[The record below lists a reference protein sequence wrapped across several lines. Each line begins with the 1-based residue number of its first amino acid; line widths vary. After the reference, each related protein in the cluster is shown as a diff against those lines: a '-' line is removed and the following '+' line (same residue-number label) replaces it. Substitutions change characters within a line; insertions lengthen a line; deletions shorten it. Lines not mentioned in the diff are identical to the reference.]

1 MSMGYDMMLANFD
14 YDTVM
19 DEEPR
24 PQPRVRYWK
33 QKGGKLIKISDM
45 TDIHLQRTIEMLKRQ
60 VDGSAHDDF
69 CWDNI
74 SAMEEELERRNKH
87 MIQNVDLKV
96 VGVTFTNEDGSSRK
110 EQILTLAE
118 QYKDN
123 LGGIKI
129 DLVREQ
135 ENRYDTNAIKVLAND
150 KQIGYLGKEYAA
162 IIAPLMDEYE
172 EFTAVVKGI
181 GEYKNRPFCEI
192 TINQVG

>member
-1 MSMGYDMMLANFD
+1 MAYGM
-14 YDTVM
+14 
-19 DEEPR
+19 
-24 PQPRVRYWK
+24 VRYWK
-33 QKGGKLIKISDM
+33 TKGGRLIAIADM

-60 VDGSAHDDF
+60 IDGSIHDEF
-69 CWDNI
+69 CYDNI
-74 SAMEEELERRNKH
+74 IAMERELERRNRK

-118 QYKDN
+118 QYKDK
-123 LGGIKI
+123 LGDIRI
-129 DLVREQ
+129 DLVREA
-135 ENRYDTNAIKVLAND
+135 ENKYDINAVKVLAND
-150 KQIGYLGKEYAA
+150 VQIGYIGKEYAA

-181 GEYKNRPFCEI
+181 GEYKNRPYCEI

>member
-1 MSMGYDMMLANFD
+1 MAYGN
-14 YDTVM
+14 
-19 DEEPR
+19 
-24 PQPRVRYWK
+24 VRFWK
-33 QKGGKLIKISDM
+33 TKGGKSIAIKDM

-60 VDGSAHDDF
+60 IDGSIHDEF
-69 CWDNI
+69 CYDNI
-74 SAMEEELERRNKH
+74 IAMERELERRNKR

-96 VGVTFTNEDGSSRK
+96 VGVTFKNEDRTSRK
-110 EQILTLAE
+110 EHILTLAE

-123 LGGIKI
+123 LAGIKI
-129 DLVREQ
+129 DLVREA
-135 ENRYDTNAIKVLAND
+135 ENRYDMNAVKVLAND

-192 TINQVG
+192 TINQV